1 MDLLLL
7 RGREGPARLAG
18 DSLADDSSADSSSIA
33 VRLRDG
39 EDGAL
44 DVTLGGVLLRVN
56 FQVWSQRMNKQA
68 LGLRVPALL
77 DVETRP

>member
-18 DSLADDSSADSSSIA
+18 DSLANDSSADSSSIA

-56 FQVWSQRMNKQA
+56 FQVWSQNSMDEQKGFRTQS
-68 LGLRVPALL
+68 PCS
-77 DVETRP
+77 T